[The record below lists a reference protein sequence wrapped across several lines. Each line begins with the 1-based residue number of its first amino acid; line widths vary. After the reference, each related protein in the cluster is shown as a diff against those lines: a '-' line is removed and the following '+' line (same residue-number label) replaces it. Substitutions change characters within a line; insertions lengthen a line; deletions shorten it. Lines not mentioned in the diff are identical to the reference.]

1 MFESSLTLWRVRDR
15 GLTVEFLYGGLETYR
30 FAAERAG
37 MAFARELAKV
47 ARRSESLHPCERA
60 LRLLSSFV
68 QPILDGQASWD
79 DAKEYLDKLMWQQN
93 AN

>member
-1 MFESSLTLWRVRDR
+1 MLKDKLTLQRVRDR

-47 ARRSESLHPCERA
+47 ARASESQHPCERA

-68 QPILDGQASWD
+68 QLVLDGHASWD
-79 DAKEYLDKLMWQQN
+79 EAERYLDKLAWQQN